1 MPLFCDV
8 ALAVPLDMAF
18 TYAIPPGMEPVV
30 GGRVLVPFRQQ
41 RMSGI
46 VVELHDRAPQ
56 GIDDFRNDGKEE
68 RVRPQGLQPDF
79 LAMPGSAANE
89 VAERVE
95 FETSA
100 AKAAIENNPLTAAL
114 KRCATPN
121 QIFPAASKAAPV
133 HKSVPAD
140 PPISKA
146 SSNAKAAWIRSVIE
160 ALDVAPVLDEQL
172 LKLGRWIADYYL
184 APIGEVFRTML
195 PLVAEFKRTITY
207 RITDQGHMA
216 LHLAGMSGSPARSQR
231 TPDEQLVEFRV
242 LDYLAERE
250 GVREQSL
257 RGATKVSKALLAGMV
272 RKKWIAR
279 EDVSAVRDAV
289 RTIKVAVLLGAEA
302 ASEGKI
308 AEASPPPDGPEA
320 RPHTETQHPQNE
332 RSAGDSPAVAGATS
346 PRSSLAK
353 KLNNNQRA
361 LIDAL
366 AAAGGRLPVETL
378 RDLDVP
384 RTTLATLVRRGL
396 IEIVE
401 EPEDRTAPKLKPRRS
416 PFEFEF
422 SPAQKEAVKQILESV
437 GARKFTGMLLHGVTG
452 SGKTA
457 VYLAVMREV
466 LEQGRSSILL
476 VPEIGLTPAMAADL
490 IQVFG
495 DEVAILHSG
504 LSDDERAEQWHRI
517 KRGEARVVVGTR
529 SAVFAP
535 VSDLAL
541 VIVDEEQDSSYKQEE
556 TPRYHARDV
565 AVMRAKMAG
574 AVVVLGS
581 ATPSLESYYNAK
593 KHKYALLE
601 LPDRVEQRPLPEVEI
616 LDMRQEF
623 QETGQEQ
630 VISRKLAEEI
640 RERLEKKEQ
649 VMVLLNRRG
658 YSPVVLCR
666 ACGETL
672 QCKNCAVSMTHHKRE
687 HKMEC
692 HYCGHVAQI
701 PNKCAKCGSEYVYF
715 VGTGSEKL
723 EELLHGMFPQ
733 ARIGRLDR
741 DTVRG
746 REDFERA
753 LNALNEGELDMLVG
767 TQMIAKGHDVHGV
780 TLVGV
785 VGADHALSLPD
796 FRAAERTFQLLTQV
810 AGRAGRGNSPGKV
823 VLQTYFPDHYAV
835 QFAARHDFAG
845 FYDKELQFRSW
856 MHYPPYSAIANVVIR
871 SEKLD
876 EALAWSGELGRW
888 FEKTRHEGIRVLGP
902 AAAPILRLKRDY
914 RYHFILKSPSREK
927 MNALLRA
934 MLKEAAAKK
943 IPRTQVIVDV
953 DAVWLM

>member
-8 ALAVPLDMAF
+8 ALAVPLDMVF
-18 TYAIPPGMEPVV
+18 TYAIAPGMEPVV

-46 VVELHDRAPQ
+46 VVELHDRPPQ
-56 GIDDFRNDGKEE
+56 IK
-68 RVRPQGLQPDF
+68 
-79 LAMPGSAANE
+79 
-89 VAERVE
+89 
-95 FETSA
+95 T
-100 AKAAIENNPLTAAL
+100 K
-114 KRCATPN
+114 K
-121 QIFPAASKAAPV
+121 
-133 HKSVPAD
+133 
-140 PPISKA
+140 
-146 SSNAKAAWIRSVIE
+146 VIE
-160 ALDVAPVLDEQL
+160 TLDLSPVLDEHL
-172 LKLGRWIADYYL
+172 LKLGKWIADYYL
-184 APIGEVFRTML
+184 APLGEVFRTML
-195 PLVAEFKRTITY
+195 PLAAEFKRAVTY
-207 RITDQGHMA
+207 RITDEGRMA
-216 LHLAGMSGSPARSQR
+216 LHQAGMSGSPARSKR
-231 TPDEQLVEFRV
+231 TPEQQLIEFRV

-250 GVREQSL
+250 SVREERL
-257 RGATKVSKALLAGMV
+257 RGTTRAAKALLTGMV

-279 EDVSAVRDAV
+279 EDVSAAQDAARLV
-289 RTIKVAVLLGAEA
+289 KVAVL
-302 ASEGKI
+302 
-308 AEASPPPDGPEA
+308 
-320 RPHTETQHPQNE
+320 
-332 RSAGDSPAVAGATS
+332 RSAETS
-346 PRSSLAK
+346 TK
-353 KLNNNQRA
+353 KLNENQRT
-361 LIDAL
+361 LVETL
-366 AAAGGRLPVETL
+366 AAAGGRVLVEAL
-378 RDLDVP
+378 RSLDVP
-384 RTTLATLVRRGL
+384 RTTLSTLVRRGL
-396 IEIVE
+396 IELVE
-401 EPEDRTAPKLKPRRS
+401 EPQDLTTPKLKPRQS

-422 SPAQKEAVKQILESV
+422 SAAQKNARTKIGEAVASH
-437 GARKFTGMLLHGVTG
+437 KFAGLLLHGITG

-457 VYLAVMREV
+457 VYLACMREV

-476 VPEIGLTPAMAADL
+476 VPEIGLTPAVAADL
-490 IQVFG
+490 HQVFG

-504 LSDDERAEQWHRI
+504 LSNAERAEQWHRI
-517 KRGEARVVVGTR
+517 RRGEARVVAGTR

-541 VIVDEEQDSSYKQEE
+541 IIVDEEQDSSYKQEE
-556 TPRYHARDV
+556 TPRYNARDV

-593 KHKYALLE
+593 KNKYTLVE

-616 LDMRQEF
+616 VDMRQEF

-630 VISRKLAEEI
+630 VISRKLADEI

-666 ACGETL
+666 ACGKTL
-672 QCKNCAVSMTHHKRE
+672 QCQNCAVSMTHHKRE
-687 HKMEC
+687 RKMEC
-692 HYCGHVAQI
+692 HYCGHVARI
-701 PNKCAKCGSEYVYF
+701 PDKCAHCGSEYVYF

-746 REDFERA
+746 REDFEHA
-753 LNALNEGELDMLVG
+753 LNALNEGALDMLVG
-767 TQMIAKGHDVHGV
+767 TQMIAKGHDIHGV

-785 VGADHALSLPD
+785 VGADMALGLPD

-810 AGRAGRGNSPGKV
+810 AGRAGRGQTPGKV
-823 VLQTYFPDHYAV
+823 ILQTYFQDHYAV

-845 FYDKELQFRSW
+845 FYEKELQFRAW
-856 MHYPPYSAIANVVIR
+856 MHYPPYSAIANVLIR

-876 EALAWSGELGRW
+876 EALTWSGELGRW
-888 FEKTRHEGIRVLGP
+888 FEKTKHEGIRVLGP
-902 AAAPILRLKRDY
+902 AAAPITRLKRDY

-934 MLKEAAAKK
+934 MLAEAAARK